1 MDRIIK
7 ALETEKDHADTS
19 LENEDCSLY
28 ETDGQ
33 YRAYI
38 DGLDFAINQITDTS
52 YVTAPST
59 WAISFADGRIIKIS
73 AGDIMSCLNKLI
85 EYGEPIEE
93 AVKFECLPE

>member
-7 ALETEKDHADTS
+7 ALETEKDHADAL
-19 LENEDCSLY
+19 LENKDCSLY
-28 ETDGQ
+28 ETEGQ
-33 YRAYI
+33 YNAYI
-38 DGLDFAINQITDTS
+38 DGLDFAINKITDTS

-59 WAISFADGRIIKIS
+59 WVILFADGHITKIP
-73 AGDIMSCLNKLI
+73 AGDILSCLNKLI

>member
-7 ALETEKDHADTS
+7 ALETEKDHADA
-19 LENEDCSLY
+19 LLANKDCSLY
-28 ETDGQ
+28 ETEGQ
-33 YRAYI
+33 YNAYI
-38 DGLDFAINQITDTS
+38 DGLDFAINKITDTS

-59 WAISFADGRIIKIS
+59 WAILFADGHITKIA
-73 AGDIMSCLNKLI
+73 AGDILACLNKLI